1 MKLNTIKLPI
11 FLALTASLIF
21 SSCKQGDKTSQQ
33 KEEDKWSVK
42 MAQSEMKRF
51 PEAWMIEKAK
61 APRWGYTHGCVAKAM
76 LDMFDHTKDSVY
88 YNYVKGYADTLI
100 TEEGQIKTY
109 RMDKFN
115 IDNIN
120 PGKILFRLYKDTKDE
135 RYKIAIDTLIHQMAT
150 QPRTSEGG
158 FWHKQIYPHQMWLDG
173 IYMASPFLA
182 EYAKE
187 FNKPEMF
194 DDVINQIKLIDKYT
208 YNAETGLFYHGW
220 DESRKQKWA
229 DPKTGLSPNFWTRSI
244 GWYAMALVDVLDYL
258 PQDHAGRNDIINI
271 INKLT
276 EGVEKW
282 QDKETGAWYQV
293 TNMGDKEGNYLES
306 SGSSMFVAFLYK
318 AIDKGYI
325 TPDFKETADKGF
337 NGLVKEFIKKEEDGS
352 YTITNCCAV
361 AGLGGEP
368 RYRDG
373 SFEYYISEPVI
384 VNDPK
389 SVAPFIWAAIG
400 NEKAN
405 NK

>member
-88 YNYVKGYADTLI
+88 YNYSKGYADTLI
-100 TEEGQIKTY
+100 TKEGQIKSY

-135 RYKIAIDTLIHQMAT
+135 RYRIAIDTLIHQMAK

-187 FNKPEMF
+187 FNKP
-194 DDVINQIKLIDKYT
+194 
-208 YNAETGLFYHGW
+208 
-220 DESRKQKWA
+220 
-229 DPKTGLSPNFWTRSI
+229 
-244 GWYAMALVDVLDYL
+244 
-258 PQDHAGRNDIINI
+258 
-271 INKLT
+271 
-276 EGVEKW
+276 
-282 QDKETGAWYQV
+282 
-293 TNMGDKEGNYLES
+293 
-306 SGSSMFVAFLYK
+306 
-318 AIDKGYI
+318 
-325 TPDFKETADKGF
+325 
-337 NGLVKEFIKKEEDGS
+337 
-352 YTITNCCAV
+352 
-361 AGLGGEP
+361 
-368 RYRDG
+368 
-373 SFEYYISEPVI
+373 
-384 VNDPK
+384 
-389 SVAPFIWAAIG
+389 
-400 NEKAN
+400 
-405 NK
+405 